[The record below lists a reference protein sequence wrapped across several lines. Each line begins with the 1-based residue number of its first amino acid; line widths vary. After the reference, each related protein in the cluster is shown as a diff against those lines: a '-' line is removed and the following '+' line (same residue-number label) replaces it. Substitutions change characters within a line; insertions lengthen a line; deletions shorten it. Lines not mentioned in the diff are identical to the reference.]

1 MNTFNVGDVVALKSN
16 PTFPMSVRE
25 VRAEDN
31 TFIYYC
37 DWIVDGTAK
46 GNYYYEAQLQLFV

>member
-16 PTFPMSVRE
+16 PTFPISIRE
-25 VRAEDN
+25 VREQGN

-37 DWIVDGTAK
+37 DWITDGIAM
-46 GNYYYEAQLQLFV
+46 GNYYYEAQLQLFA